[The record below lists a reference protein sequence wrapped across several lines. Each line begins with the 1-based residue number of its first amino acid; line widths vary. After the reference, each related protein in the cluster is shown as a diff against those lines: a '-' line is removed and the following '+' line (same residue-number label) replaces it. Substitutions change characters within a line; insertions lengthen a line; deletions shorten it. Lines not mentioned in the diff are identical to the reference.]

1 MFIYYTM
8 VHDIALFFDNED
20 KNLTKSR
27 NSCPNVIPIK
37 VPDTTPFSFS
47 MPTIANNC
55 ITHYNKL
62 DEGARRFYAC
72 LITTLRQEIRAVK
85 SVDQIIEGFD
95 GASGINEKIME
106 NIVAAMNN
114 AKFTANYNITTCIF
128 DIDRTIIKNE
138 GFLETPHIKS
148 FRKIM
153 TSMNIASIK
162 QGAVSGVD
170 FSVDLTSFADLD
182 NLSLNT
188 DLKAEKDKITIQ
200 DVAHCFLGG
209 VDRTIALKKLFDELR
224 ARNVDVVF
232 LTNNQSYC
240 TSNLV
245 MKRCPSKIDVAEPI
259 TNISYNWLFYE
270 MLFGVGIIT
279 ADKDYFI
286 KHMMIYN
293 NNGSAN
299 AAINGANKYN
309 RINNM
314 MLLNDDGT
322 ITEHKLKLA
331 CKDTLGADMDR
342 ISDEIKDVIVNGV
355 MPGGAKRKT
364 RLRRRKGGKKRR
376 QTRRKLKKN

>member
-1 MFIYYTM
+1 M

-20 KNLTKSR
+20 KNLKNAR
-27 NSCPNVIPIK
+27 DSCPNVIPIK

-47 MPTIANNC
+47 PNTVMNNC
-55 ITHYNKL
+55 IAHYNTL

-72 LITTLRQEIRAVK
+72 LITTLRQEIKGVR

-95 GASGINEKIME
+95 VAAGVYEKMML
-106 NIVAAMNN
+106 NVVAAMNDP
-114 AKFTANYNITTCIF
+114 KFTANYNITACIF

-138 GFLETPHIKS
+138 GFLDTPHIKS
-148 FRKIM
+148 FDAI
-153 TSMNIASIK
+153 IK
-162 QGAVSGVD
+162 AVDVAAAKQSAVAGID
-170 FSVDLTSFADLD
+170 FSVDLASVADLN

-209 VDRTIALKKLFDELR
+209 VDRTVALKQFFDELR
-224 ARNVDVVF
+224 ARNVDVIF

-240 TSNLV
+240 TSNLA
-245 MKRCPSKIDVAEPI
+245 MKRCPSKIDLAEPV
-259 TNISYNWLFYE
+259 TNTNYNWLFYD
-270 MLFGVGIIT
+270 MLTGVGIVT

-293 NNGSAN
+293 NNGSID
-299 AAINGANKYN
+299 AALKGAFKYN
-309 RINNM
+309 RISNM

-322 ITEHKLKLA
+322 MTDHKLKLA

-342 ISDEIKDVIVNGV
+342 VSDEVKNVVVNGV
-355 MPGGAKRKT
+355 MPGGAKKKT
-364 RLRRRKGGKKRR
+364 RLRRRKGGKKKR
-376 QTRRKLKKN
+376 QTRRKLKK